1 MMDETSVANKV
12 FEKCSRIFH
21 DDDDYE
27 KQYRS
32 YLTTRATFHSA
43 LQKIYLVKNSV
54 SQIQKKKLHNKK
66 ADLAHSPCLVGKGAM
81 PSRSKVHKDNC

>member
-21 DDDDYE
+21 DDDYE
-27 KQYRS
+27 KQFWS

-43 LQKIYLVKNSV
+43 LQKYSV
-54 SQIQKKKLHNKK
+54 SDPEKKIT
-66 ADLAHSPCLVGKGAM
+66 KG
-81 PSRSKVHKDNC
+81 RSKG